1 MHELA
6 SYHVINPDPER
17 LGLCSN
23 TQDQVDGC
31 SFPGVMP
38 MEGTVCFIGRP
49 SLYEAMAEMH
59 QMTVG
64 EVADRLSAD
73 GSKHVQEVK
82 RLKSEIKRLNAEVS
96 KFRSFT
102 EALERAGFIAPG
114 LS

>member
-6 SYHVINPDPER
+6 TYHLINPDPER

-31 SFPGVMP
+31 AFPGIEP

-49 SLYEAMAEMH
+49 SLYEAIAEMH
-59 QMTVG
+59 GMTVK
-64 EVADRLSAD
+64 EVTDRLATE
-73 GSKHVQEVK
+73 GSKQLQEIKALKAEVK
-82 RLKSEIKRLNAEVS
+82 KLRTRLSVFEQ
-96 KFRSFT
+96 FT
-102 EALERAGFIAPG
+102 DALERAGFIAPG